1 VFTFSVMMSFISL
14 FRHSEGF
21 CPTNAKVERRGQV
34 YLDMTETGIWY
45 YSTRIQ
51 CMKNMCFKVFLA
63 VVSVS
68 SLAFSA
74 PSSELSPEIAKP
86 EHHYEVSVRLD
97 VPLVLGITLTSALG
111 VYRYYDMERVSAD
124 NLKSK
129 SDFLPWDRPFVG
141 RYSGWATT
149 VSHYTGAL
157 AVAPLALAGFSWY
170 KGDAGAY
177 DFGAFTLMFVEAF
190 ALQNALNQIVRSS
203 QLWPR
208 PFVYAKRGEGRK
220 KAESAK
226 GEAYGSFYSGHS
238 SAAFTVAVFTG
249 EWFSEI
255 YPNSK
260 YKPLVWASS
269 FVLASGVAGLRVMA
283 GKHYPTD
290 IVVGALMGTGVSLG
304 VLKLHEICKNKI
316 SFWAFP
322 GNIGAILFF

>member
-1 VFTFSVMMSFISL
+1 MFKMTVKSF
-14 FRHSEGF
+14 FRVIIALL
-21 CPTNAKVERRGQV
+21 C
-34 YLDMTETGIWY
+34 
-45 YSTRIQ
+45 
-51 CMKNMCFKVFLA
+51 
-63 VVSVS
+63 VS

-74 PSSELSPEIAKP
+74 PSLALSPENVKP
-86 EHHYEVSVRLD
+86 EHHYDVSVRLD
-97 VPLVLGITLTSALG
+97 VPLALGITLTSALG
-111 VYRYYDMERVSAD
+111 VYRYYNMERVSAD
-124 NLKSK
+124 DLKPK
-129 SDFLPWDRPFVG
+129 SEFLPWDRPFVG
-141 RYSGWATT
+141 HYSGWATT

-157 AVAPLALAGFSWY
+157 AVVPLALAGYSWY
-170 KGDAGAY
+170 KGDADAH
-177 DFGAFTLMFVEAF
+177 DFGAFALMFVEAF

-208 PFVYAKRGEGRK
+208 PFVYAKSREGRK

-238 SAAFTVAVFTG
+238 SAAFTVAIFTG

-269 FVLASGVAGLRVMA
+269 FVLASGVAGLRGVA

-304 VLKLHEICKNKI
+304 VLNMHEVCKNKI

-322 GNIGAILFF
+322 GNIGAIFYF